1 MKNKTHEL
9 FPFLRRNQLGTLTLC
24 GVDKSKAP
32 DGHVPN
38 FHSADRALTWGILFG
53 VLDKNT
59 KLKDLQVRK

>member
-1 MKNKTHEL
+1 MKNKTREL

-24 GVDKSKAP
+24 GVDKTKAP
-32 DGHVPN
+32 
-38 FHSADRALTWGILFG
+38 SADRALTWGILFG